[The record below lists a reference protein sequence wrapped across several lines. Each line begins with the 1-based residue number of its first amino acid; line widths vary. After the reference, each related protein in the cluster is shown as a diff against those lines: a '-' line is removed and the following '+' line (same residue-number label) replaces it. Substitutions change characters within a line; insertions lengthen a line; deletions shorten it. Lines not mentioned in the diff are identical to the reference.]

1 MNDENVNVTICLNKD
16 LLKDCSLMDEIKKE
30 IMKKENVN
38 INNWTF
44 LENEETLTEVND
56 KNKETL
62 TEVNENEEEEN

>member
-44 LENEETLTEVND
+44 L

-62 TEVNENEEEEN
+62 TEVNKETLTEVNDNEKEEK